1 MPVKAPPRDPTNSW
15 QRQHMG
21 ETMMHRAARAPSGE
35 CFQQSTGVT
44 KIWRDQAFRKR
55 ATDRRQD
62 AQRSGPLALVAPEAG
77 RRMAAR
83 SSNVRARCR
92 WATASADRKAASAT
106 TSLEVPDRRNS
117 SPRWRC
123 ISASNQRC
131 PVRSISTCSSSSKEI
146 AASGLPA
153 SPSISASNTEAR
165 GNSGWNPVRNCAR
178 LPASRRC

>member
-1 MPVKAPPRDPTNSW
+1 MNLIGGLAGRMPVKAPPRDPTNSW

-77 RRMAAR
+77 KTHGGA
-83 SSNVRARCR
+83 
-92 WATASADRKAASAT
+92 KF
-106 TSLEVPDRRNS
+106 E
-117 SPRWRC
+117 
-123 ISASNQRC
+123 
-131 PVRSISTCSSSSKEI
+131 CSSALSMGHGK
-146 AASGLPA
+146 
-153 SPSISASNTEAR
+153 
-165 GNSGWNPVRNCAR
+165 C
-178 LPASRRC
+178 